1 MGARYVGCA
10 GTMAAGQSITDTSRI
25 AELIDRVPHGNARL
39 GLSRSPA
46 IIARAQR
53 SVSLIM
59 PRNGLLQ
66 ELAQDGLVSGE
77 KIGGGINS
85 EGQIELMHGFNG
97 STAPGL
103 SAVRFRLSAIRAN

>member
-39 GLSRSPA
+39 GLSRPPA
-46 IIARAQR
+46 IIAGAHG
-53 SVSLIM
+53 LFALTM

-77 KIGGGINS
+77 KSGGGINA
-85 EGQIELMHGFNG
+85 EG
-97 STAPGL
+97 
-103 SAVRFRLSAIRAN
+103 